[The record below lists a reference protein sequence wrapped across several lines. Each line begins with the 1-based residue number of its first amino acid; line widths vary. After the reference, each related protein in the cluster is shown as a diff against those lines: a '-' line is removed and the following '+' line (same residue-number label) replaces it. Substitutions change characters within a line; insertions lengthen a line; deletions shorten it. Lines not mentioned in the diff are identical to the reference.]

1 MRCSQAT
8 QQLQLY
14 IDHQL
19 PWEKI
24 HPLEVHLASCAE
36 CRRELVVLEE
46 IATAL
51 ESTQPIAEPA
61 DLTVNIMQLVAYYVQ
76 QRERE
81 KVAAQEVY
89 APLRPSLKEMIA
101 VVILATMTTLGIIL
115 GQPALRASLPFAN
128 NNGHDQLAQALSTTA
143 HFFSSVNSGTLTLAF
158 WVLGTVLGVC
168 ITLALAGNEMRGEW
182 FKAISHRLPVW

>member
-1 MRCSQAT
+1 MRCSQVT

-24 HPLEVHLASCAE
+24 HPLEVHLATCAE

-46 IATAL
+46 IASAL
-51 ESTQPIAEPA
+51 ESTQPVAEPA
-61 DLTVNIMQLVAYYVQ
+61 NLTALIMQRVALDVQ
-76 QRERE
+76 QHERE
-81 KVAAQEVY
+81 KVSQEVY
-89 APLRPSLKEMIA
+89 VPLRPSLKEMLA
-101 VVILATMTTLGIIL
+101 VVVLATVTTLGIIL
-115 GQPALRASLPFAN
+115 GQPALRNSLPFAN
-128 NNGHDQLAQALSTTA
+128 GHNQLSQIIVSTAQFLA
-143 HFFSSVNSGTLTLAF
+143 SVNSGTLNLAF

-168 ITLALAGNEMRGEW
+168 ITLALAGDEMRGEW

>member
-1 MRCSQAT
+1 MRCSQVT

-24 HPLEVHLASCAE
+24 HPLEVHVTACSE
-36 CRRELVVLEE
+36 CRAELVILEE

-51 ESTQPIAEPA
+51 ESTQAVVEPA
-61 DLTVNIMQLVAYYVQ
+61 DLTINIMQRVALDVQ
-76 QRERE
+76 QREHA
-81 KVAAQEVY
+81 KATQEVY
-89 APLRPSLKEMIA
+89 VPFRPSLKEMLA
-101 VVILATMTTLGIIL
+101 VVVLATIATLGIIL

-128 NNGHDQLAQALSTTA
+128 GHNQISQIVVSTVRFLASM
-143 HFFSSVNSGTLTLAF
+143 NSGTLNVAF
-158 WVLGTVLGVC
+158 WVFGTVLGIS
-168 ITLALAGNEMRGEW
+168 ITLALAGNEMRDEW

>member
-1 MRCSQAT
+1 MRCSQVT

-24 HPLEVHLASCAE
+24 HPLEVHLASCTE
-36 CRRELVVLEE
+36 CQRELVVLKE
-46 IATAL
+46 IAAAL
-51 ESTQPIAEPA
+51 ESTQPVAEPA
-61 DLTVNIMQLVAYYVQ
+61 NLTVHIMRRVALDVQ

-81 KVAAQEVY
+81 KVSREVY
-89 APLRPSLKEMIA
+89 VPSRPSLKEMLA
-101 VVILATMTTLGIIL
+101 VVVLATVTTLGIIL
-115 GQPALRASLPFAN
+115 GQPALRNGLPFAN
-128 NNGHDQLAQALSTTA
+128 GHNQFSQVVVSTAQFLASM
-143 HFFSSVNSGTLTLAF
+143 NSGTLNLAF
-158 WVLGTVLGVC
+158 WVFGTLLGVC